1 MSSLRQPHCQVA
13 ARDYHRPRPFDN
25 KNMPEKRPTKK
36 KALVKH
42 QGLSIMQQMLRYF
55 LFAVFLRAFFTT
67 FFRFVTFFAAFFF
80 FTAIVPLL
88 VWVTVVIV
96 FPQR

>member
-1 MSSLRQPHCQVA
+1 
-13 ARDYHRPRPFDN
+13 
-25 KNMPEKRPTKK
+25 
-36 KALVKH
+36 
-42 QGLSIMQQMLRYF
+42 MQQMLRYF